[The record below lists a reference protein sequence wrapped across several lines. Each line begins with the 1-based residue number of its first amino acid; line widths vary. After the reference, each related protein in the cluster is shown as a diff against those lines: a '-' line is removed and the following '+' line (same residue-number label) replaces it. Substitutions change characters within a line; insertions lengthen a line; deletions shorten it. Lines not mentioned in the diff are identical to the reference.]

1 MIEFTHGFNH
11 ESSVYFWQWF
21 ANTSSSFTPQPLETC
36 MAYPQAL
43 PPIPGTTPFDG
54 DQARKGYALN
64 KMCFSFN
71 TADNRTE
78 FQRDEETYM
87 RKYGLNAQQAD
98 AIRARNV
105 LQLIAAG
112 GNAYYL
118 AKFAGI
124 FGLDMQD
131 LGAQQTGMTKD
142 EFKAKL
148 RAAAND

>member
-1 MIEFTHGFNH
+1 MLP
-11 ESSVYFWQWF
+11 
-21 ANTSSSFTPQPLETC
+21 TP
-36 MAYPQAL
+36 AK
-43 PPIPGTTPFDG
+43 IPGTTPFDG
-54 DQARKGYALN
+54 VQARKGYALN

-71 TADNRTE
+71 DAPNRAA
-78 FQRDEETYM
+78 FLQDEEAYM
-87 RKYGLNAQQAD
+87 RRYGLNEQQAA

-131 LGAQQTGMTKD
+131 IGAQQTGMSKD

-148 RAAAND
+148 RAAAHQ

>member
-1 MIEFTHGFNH
+1 MPST
-11 ESSVYFWQWF
+11 
-21 ANTSSSFTPQPLETC
+21 
-36 MAYPQAL
+36 L

-54 DQARKGYALN
+54 YQARKGYALN

-71 TADNRTE
+71 DEANRKA
-78 FQRDEETYM
+78 FVADEEAYM
-87 RKYGLNAQQAD
+87 RKYHLNEQQAA

-124 FGLDMQD
+124 FKLDMQD
-131 LGAQQTGMTKD
+131 IGAQQTGMTKD

-148 RAAAND
+148 VAAGKD

>member
-1 MIEFTHGFNH
+1 MSN
-11 ESSVYFWQWF
+11 
-21 ANTSSSFTPQPLETC
+21 P
-36 MAYPQAL
+36 L
-43 PPIPGTTPFDG
+43 PPIPGTTLFDG
-54 DQARKGYALN
+54 EQARKGYALN

-71 TADNRTE
+71 SADSRNA
-78 FQRDEETYM
+78 FKADEEAYM
-87 RKYGLNAQQAD
+87 RQYGLNEAQAA

-131 LGAQQTGMTKD
+131 IGAQQTGLTKD
-142 EFKAKL
+142 EFKARL
-148 RAAAND
+148 RAAAQ